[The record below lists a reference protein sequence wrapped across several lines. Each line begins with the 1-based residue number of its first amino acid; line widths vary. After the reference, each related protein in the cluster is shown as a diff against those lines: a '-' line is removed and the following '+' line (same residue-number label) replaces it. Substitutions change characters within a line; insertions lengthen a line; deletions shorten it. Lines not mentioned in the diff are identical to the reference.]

1 MKDLQV
7 IGKLI
12 ERTYSLPVQQACQD
26 GPCAGQSV
34 AHVHWH
40 IMPDAPF
47 DNTPVDSICQAEND
61 STKTR
66 TEAEMTLE
74 SINYR
79 SRLQNFS

>member
-7 IGKLI
+7 IGRLI

-40 IMPDAPF
+40 IIPYHSFDDTPDE
-47 DNTPVDSICQAEND
+47 SIGQAENGNP
-61 STKTR
+61 SPP
-66 TEAEMTLE
+66 
-74 SINYR
+74 
-79 SRLQNFS
+79 